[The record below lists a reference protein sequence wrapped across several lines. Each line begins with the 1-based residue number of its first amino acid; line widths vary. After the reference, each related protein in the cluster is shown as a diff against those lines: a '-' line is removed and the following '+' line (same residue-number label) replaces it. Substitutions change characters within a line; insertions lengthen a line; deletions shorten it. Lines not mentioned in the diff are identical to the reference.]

1 MDISNYME
9 LFFFHEKNDKFA
21 RKILF
26 KVRFNPNERTVMS
39 C

>member
-1 MDISNYME
+1 MDINNYVE
-9 LFFFHEKNDKFA
+9 LFFMHEKNDKFA

-26 KVRFNPNERTVMS
+26 KVRFNPDKRSVMS